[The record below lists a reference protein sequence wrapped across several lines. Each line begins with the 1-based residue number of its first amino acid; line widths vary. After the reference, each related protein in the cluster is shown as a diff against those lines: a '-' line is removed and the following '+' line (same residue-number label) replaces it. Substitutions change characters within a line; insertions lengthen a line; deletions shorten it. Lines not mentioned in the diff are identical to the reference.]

1 MKNFNAEKSRKHIT
15 IKSHAF
21 VIQLQQFSTFKIDRY
36 KFAVTNVKVNNSSHF
51 VI

>member
-1 MKNFNAEKSRKHIT
+1 MKNFNAEKGRKHIT

-21 VIQLQQFSTFKIDRY
+21 VIQLQQFATFKTDKY
-36 KFAVTNVKVNNSSHF
+36 KSAVTNAKVNNSSHF